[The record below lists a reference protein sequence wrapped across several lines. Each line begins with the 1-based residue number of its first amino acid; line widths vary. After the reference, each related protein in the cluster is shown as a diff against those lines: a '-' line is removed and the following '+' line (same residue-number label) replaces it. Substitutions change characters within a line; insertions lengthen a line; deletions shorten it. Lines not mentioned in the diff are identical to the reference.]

1 MFYRLLEDNENYVI
15 WDLDLETVTQMVTIR
30 RIPELHDRVIVAIAK
45 IAEAGLITKDGKIID
60 AKEVKTKW

>member
-1 MFYRLLEDNENYVI
+1 
-15 WDLDLETVTQMVTIR
+15 MVTIR